1 MKIIKT
7 IALLLMTNVVFSQN
21 NIVNKKRKIVK
32 KNVRW
37 IDIDS
42 LMQTLPKDTYYY
54 NKWNGREV
62 KECKIEKSRIIK
74 PSML

>member
-7 IALLLMTNVVFSQN
+7 IALVLMTNVVFSQN

-54 NKWNGREV
+54 NKWNDIEV
-62 KECKIEKSRIIK
+62 KECKIDKSRIIK

>member
-54 NKWNGREV
+54 NPPHKHHSLNL
-62 KECKIEKSRIIK
+62 KTIYQ
-74 PSML
+74 